1 MSDTSAGDS
10 QEITELLLAWR
21 QGESSALDRL
31 AARVYPELRRLARRY
46 MRGERD
52 GHSLQT
58 TALVHEAFLR
68 LVDSRLVQWQDRAH
82 FFAVSAQLMR
92 RILVDSARARGAA
105 KRGSGVKPVQA
116 DDAIAVFQSRSRD
129 LVALDEALE
138 RLAKLDPEKAKLI
151 ELRFFGGLSM
161 AEAAEV
167 LGVNEHAARWNWRMG
182 KAWLARELTA
192 AGFDGH

>member
-1 MSDTSAGDS
+1 MSAADPRDV
-10 QEITELLLAWR
+10 TELLLAWR
-21 QGESSALDRL
+21 QGEPAALDRL
-31 AARVYPELRRLARRY
+31 TPVVYAELRRLAHRY

-68 LVDSRLVQWQDRAH
+68 LVDSQQVQWQDRAH

-105 KRGSGVKPVQA
+105 KRGSGIKPVPA
-116 DDAIAVFQSRSRD
+116 DDAILAAFETRGRD

-138 RLAKLDPEKAKLI
+138 RLAVMDPEKAKLI

-161 AEAAEV
+161 AEAAVV
-167 LGVNEHAARWNWRMG
+167 LGINEHAARWNWRMA
-182 KAWLARELTA
+182 KAWLSRELSA
-192 AGFDGH
+192 AGCDGH

>member
-1 MSDTSAGDS
+1 MPETSSTDPE
-10 QEITELLLAWR
+10 EITELLLAWR
-21 QGESSALDRL
+21 QGDAVALDRL
-31 AARVYPELRRLARRY
+31 TAVVYPELRRLAHRY

-68 LVDSRLVQWQDRAH
+68 LVDSRLVRWQDRAH

-105 KRGSGVKPVQA
+105 KRGSGVKPVVA
-116 DDAIAVFQSRSRD
+116 YDALAVFESRGRD
-129 LVALDEALE
+129 LVALDEALD
-138 RLAKLDPEKAKLI
+138 RLAIVDAEKAKLI

-167 LGVNEHAARWNWRMG
+167 LGVNEHAARWNWRMA
-182 KAWLARELTA
+182 KAWLSRELAA
-192 AGFDGH
+192 AGFDGN

>member
-1 MSDTSAGDS
+1 MPETSSTDPE
-10 QEITELLLAWR
+10 EITELLLAWR
-21 QGESSALDRL
+21 QGDAVALDRL
-31 AARVYPELRRLARRY
+31 TAVVYPELRRLAHRY

-68 LVDSRLVQWQDRAH
+68 LVDSRLVRWQDRAH

-105 KRGSGVKPVQA
+105 KRGSGVKPVVA
-116 DDAIAVFQSRSRD
+116 DDALAVFESRGRD
-129 LVALDEALE
+129 LVALDEALD
-138 RLAKLDPEKAKLI
+138 RLAIVDAEKAKLI

-167 LGVNEHAARWNWRMG
+167 LGVNEHAARWNWRMA
-182 KAWLARELTA
+182 KAWLSRELAA
-192 AGFDGH
+192 AGFDGN

>member
-1 MSDTSAGDS
+1 VSEASGMDQG
-10 QEITELLLAWR
+10 EITELLLAWR
-21 QGESSALDRL
+21 QGDAAALDRL
-31 AARVYPELRRLARRY
+31 TAEVYPELRRLAHRY

-58 TALVHEAFLR
+58 TALVNEAFLR

-105 KRGSGVKPVQA
+105 KRGSGVKPVVA
-116 DDAIAVFQSRSRD
+116 DDALAVFESRGRD
-129 LVALDEALE
+129 LVALDEALD
-138 RLAKLDPEKAKLI
+138 RLATVDAEKAKLI

-167 LGVNEHAARWNWRMG
+167 LGVNEHAARWNWRMA
-182 KAWLARELTA
+182 KAWLSRELAA

>member
-1 MSDTSAGDS
+1 MSEASGMDQG
-10 QEITELLLAWR
+10 EITELLLAWR
-21 QGESSALDRL
+21 QGDAAALDGL
-31 AARVYPELRRLARRY
+31 TAVVYPELRRLAHRY

-105 KRGSGVKPVQA
+105 KRGSGVKPVVA
-116 DDAIAVFQSRSRD
+116 DDALAVFESRGRD
-129 LVALDEALE
+129 LVALDEALD
-138 RLAKLDPEKAKLI
+138 RLAEVDPEKAKLI

-161 AEAAEV
+161 AEAAEA
-167 LGVNEHAARWNWRMG
+167 LGLNEHAARWNWRMA
-182 KAWLARELTA
+182 KAWLSRELAA

>member
-1 MSDTSAGDS
+1 MSESSAPDS

-21 QGESSALDRL
+21 HGETEALGRL
-31 AARVYPELRRLARRY
+31 TAQVYPELRRLAHRY

-82 FFAVSAQLMR
+82 FFALSAQLMR
-92 RILVDSARARGAA
+92 RILVDSARARGTA
-105 KRGSGVKPVQA
+105 KRGSGVQFIPA
-116 DDAIAVFQSRSRD
+116 DDELAAFESRGRD
-129 LVALDEALE
+129 LVALDEALG
-138 RLAKLDPEKAKLI
+138 RLAEVDPEKAKLI

-167 LGVNEHAARWNWRMG
+167 LGVNEHAARWNWRMA
-182 KAWLARELTA
+182 KAWLSREMA
-192 AGFDGH
+192 AEGFDAP